1 MASIKRRGDNSWRV
15 QIRKKGHPPLYRTFD
30 YKVDAETWAREIERE
45 IDLGTFKPSKEAE
58 KTTFNDLAKKFS
70 DDFAP
75 HHYRGAAWKFKL
87 DRLKETLGE
96 YAIAA
101 ITSRVVTEYRDARLK
116 SPDSRYKR
124 CLAEAPRVTA
134 ATVKS
139 ELDLLSKVFDVAEK
153 EFCIAIPSGNPV
165 RGVRKPTGG
174 KTRDRRLTVAEH
186 DLLIA
191 ECDKSGN
198 AWLKPSVQLA
208 IQTGMRQGE
217 LLKLEWKNVHLKNKF
232 ALLENTKNK
241 ESRAVPLSKFAI
253 AILKALQKTK
263 INTYVIPIDRMTL
276 YKAFVRACARAKI
289 SDFTFHDLR
298 HEALSRLAERGD
310 FSVLEIAS
318 ISGHKT
324 LQVLKRYT
332 HFQAERLAE
341 KLG

>member
-1 MASIKRRGDNSWRV
+1 MASIKRRGDNAWRV
-15 QIRKKGHPPLYRTFD
+15 QIRKKGHPPIFRTFD
-30 YKVDAETWAREIERE
+30 YKVDAENWAREIERE
-45 IDLGTFKPSKEAE
+45 MDFGTFKSAKEAE
-58 KTTFNDLAKKFS
+58 QTTFKDLAKKFAE
-70 DDFAP
+70 DFAP
-75 HHYRGAAWKFKL
+75 FHYKGKAWKFKL
-87 DRLKETLGE
+87 EQLKETLDD
-96 YAIAA
+96 YAISA
-101 ITSRVVTEYRDARLK
+101 ISSRVVTEYRDARLK
-116 SPDSRYKR
+116 SPDSRYKSK
-124 CLAEAPRVTA
+124 LAEVPRVSA

-153 EFCIAIPSGNPV
+153 EFCIAIPGGNPV
-165 RGVRKPTGG
+165 RGVRKPAGG
-174 KTRDRRLTVAEH
+174 KTRDRRLTAKEH
-186 DLLIA
+186 ELLIV

-198 AWLKPSVQLA
+198 PWLKASVELA

-232 ALLENTKNK
+232 ALLEDTKNK
-241 ESRAVPLSKFAI
+241 ESRAVPLSKIAI
-253 AILKALQKTK
+253 DILKALQKNK

-276 YKAFVRACARAKI
+276 YKAFVRACDRAKI